1 MKQKK
6 LIQSEPAFSVGD
18 MVAWSDTGVLA
29 GFVIGV
35 DYTVKTK
42 LVDTGTGKT
51 EKIHKVLYSVSE
63 TGELNSPSKTA
74 TEDQLR
80 IFQAVFHPIRVAR
93 IIHEIDEY
101 CKEHSPIGEFDY
113 TRLPTY
119 IDTIEKTSG
128 PLVWKIVW
136 ENENGER
143 SEVISLT
150 NEQLASHDNYVKIFQ
165 KMKKVFHEFWDNN
178 ADEYSK
184 KTDMIQ
190 RALSWASSMIFNFNK
205 NKNIKSSVLVLTE
218 PVEDGIKFY
227 LDHPST
233 TSIILTN
240 ENFKKIETPS
250 DATDLLEPLILNMH
264 SIYKTNKQ

>member
-18 MVAWSDTGVLA
+18 MVVWSATGVLA
-29 GFVIGV
+29 GFVIGA

-42 LVDTGTGKT
+42 LVDTGTGET
-51 EKIHKVLYSVSE
+51 TQTHKVLYTISE

-74 TEDQLR
+74 TEDELKTH
-80 IFQAVFHPIRVAR
+80 QAVYHPIRVAR
-93 IIHEIDEY
+93 LIHEIDEY
-101 CKEHSPIGEFDY
+101 CKEHSPIDGDWM
-113 TRLPTY
+113 RLPNWYPTKEK
-119 IDTIEKTSG
+119 IDG
-128 PLVWKIVW
+128 ANVWKIAW
-136 ENENGER
+136 ENKNGEC
-143 SEVISLT
+143 SEFINFT
-150 NEQLASHDNYVKIFQ
+150 NEQLASHDNYVKILQ
-165 KMKKVFHEFWDNN
+165 KMKRVFHEFWNNN

-205 NKNIKSSVLVLTE
+205 NKNIKSSVLALTE
-218 PVEDGIKFY
+218 PVEGGIRFY
-227 LDHPST
+227 LDYPST

-240 ENFKKIETPS
+240 EDFKKIETPS

-264 SIYKTNKQ
+264 SIYKTNK

>member
-1 MKQKK
+1 MRKMNV
-6 LIQSEPAFSVGD
+6 IQSEPAFSVGD

-35 DYTVKTK
+35 EYSVKTK

-51 EKIHKVLYSVSE
+51 EQIHKVLYTVSE

-74 TEDQLR
+74 TEDQLKT
-80 IFQAVFHPIRVAR
+80 FQSVFHPIRVAR

-101 CKEHSPIGEFDY
+101 CKEHSPISEDY
-113 TRLPTY
+113 IRLPNWYHTN
-119 IDTIEKTSG
+119 EKTSG

-136 ENENGER
+136 ENEKGER

-150 NEQLASHDNYVKIFQ
+150 NEQLASHDNYMKIFQ

-190 RALSWASSMIFNFNK
+190 RALAWVSSMIFNFNK
-205 NKNIKSSVLVLTE
+205 NKNVKSSILVKAE
-218 PVEDGIKFY
+218 RIDDGIKFY

-240 ENFKKIETPS
+240 EDFKKIETPS

-264 SIYKTNKQ
+264 SIYKTNK